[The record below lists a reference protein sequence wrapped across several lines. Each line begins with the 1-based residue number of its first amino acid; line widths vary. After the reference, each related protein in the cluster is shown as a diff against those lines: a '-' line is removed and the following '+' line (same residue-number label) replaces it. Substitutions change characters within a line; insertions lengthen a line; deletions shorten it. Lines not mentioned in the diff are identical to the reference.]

1 MGLTNQERINQTSKV
16 LAGGVFDGVPQ
27 RQWYEALRGNF
38 FLLEDGQ
45 ILTQFATVRANP
57 AASLTAARN
66 AAAGPLSGI
75 VDDLSQFTDAV
86 RLTPDIA
93 ANGYQYLALD
103 TYNDFSSAR
112 LDKWIQPQKVP
123 QTNGQPSI
131 GYSIQLYDG
140 DPNSGGTLIN
150 TSDGQ
155 TGSGDTA
162 SVGWIFNY
170 DQGILILS
178 TDFKNTIS
186 DPYIVGFRYIGDTV
200 KDIQTGGGGGSIDN
214 ERIFFE
220 TTQTS
225 HGYTAGKQLT
235 PVYKDTVSG
244 WLEAKADSTATL
256 AVGIVTDAPDAD
268 TLEITMAGRVTVSG
282 HSLIQTDYYFLDTV
296 TEGALTV
303 FTPVSGVVQ
312 PLLWVE
318 DQDTV
323 IIDIQRANELSEEP
337 PEIEIR
343 IQGLETGVS
352 GLDLVVSGLEDD
364 VAALQAQGS
373 LGDSSGTIDSV
384 AFWTDSDSISG
395 VNEFKW
401 DNTLKKVTVDGF
413 FDMDGDLDMIGGQL
427 DMKSNR
433 LWLDEVEGAFIE
445 ASGIEIVDFGNEN
458 LPVFTIS
465 GANVGFNT
473 RGPNELITL
482 DGYLSFQE
490 QPLSPMVT
498 PGFGKMYANTA
509 GAVIWQRDDGTE
521 FNLLT
526 QGGGDIDGGSFL
538 DVYNNTSDIDG
549 GSFV

>member
-16 LAGGVFDGVPQ
+16 LAANVYDGIPQ
-27 RQWYEALRGNF
+27 RQWYEALRANF

-45 ILTQFATVRANP
+45 VLTEFATVRANP
-57 AASLTAARN
+57 AGSLTQARN
-66 AAAGPLSGI
+66 NAAGPLTGI
-75 VDDLSQFTDAV
+75 VQDLSQFSNAV

-93 ANGYQYLALD
+93 ANGYQYVALA

-140 DPNSGGTLIN
+140 DPNAGGTLIN

-155 TGSGDTA
+155 TGSGETA
-162 SVGWIFNY
+162 SVGWLFNY
-170 DQGILILS
+170 DQGVLILS
-178 TDFKNTIS
+178 TDFKDTIS
-186 DPYIVGFRYIGDTV
+186 DPYIVGFRYIGETV
-200 KDIQTGGGGGSIDN
+200 KDIETGGGGGTGDDQ
-214 ERIFFE
+214 RIFF
-220 TTQTS
+220 TTAQTA
-225 HGYTAGKQLT
+225 HGYPNGSQLT
-235 PVYKDTVSG
+235 PVYKTTVSG
-244 WLEAKADSTATL
+244 WLEAQANSTETL
-256 AVGIVTDAPDAD
+256 AVGLITNAPDVD

-282 HSLIQTDYYFLDTV
+282 HSLIVNEYYFLDV
-296 TEGALTV
+296 NSQGALTV

-318 DQDTV
+318 DPDTV
-323 IIDIQRANELSEEP
+323 IIDIQRANELTEEP
-337 PEIEIR
+337 PEIEVR
-343 IQGLETGVS
+343 IQGLETSVS
-352 GLDLVVSGLEDD
+352 GLDTTVSGLEED
-364 VAALQAQGS
+364 VATLQAQGS
-373 LGDSSGTIDSV
+373 LGDSSGAIDSV

-401 DNTLKKVTVDGF
+401 NDTLKTLLINGDIA
-413 FDMDGDLDMIGGQL
+413 MDGDINITTGSIDMQ
-427 DMKSNR
+427 SNT
-433 LWLDEVEGAFIE
+433 LWLDETEGMFITG
-445 ASGIEIVDFGNEN
+445 SGIDIVDFGNEN

-465 GANVGFNT
+465 GDSLGIGT
-473 RGPNELITL
+473 RAPNELLTL
-482 DGYLSFQE
+482 DGYLSFKE
-490 QPLSPMVT
+490 QDMSPLVST
-498 PGFGKMYANTA
+498 GYGKMYANSA

-549 GSFV
+549 GSFI